1 MEMTN
6 LYKWTYDKF
15 VVHKA
20 SDTNIIEHNVN
31 PKRVKW
37 DIESVAEVNTDVL
50 KKVYG
55 DLLYKVTANNVTFV
69 CDSNDDKVSLKI
81 YSTVRRR
88 GFGIRYFKVRR
99 EIVFV
104 TYNFK
109 TNNLYC
115 GNILKSNK
123 RTIQKKIYCNKFGE
137 VGLQRHMLMFHNII
151 KDCVQNKNP
160 NPFFIQTELIEKV
173 GDEPKEKSILLEGI
187 KAFFD
192 KIMDKTQVELKYDSR
207 LQSQFFKLYL
217 KKNDVKYHD
226 MINDYLEWSLPK
238 KLLKKHKNYVDAF
251 MDYYKFNGKKIK
263 KYMNQIPKIDWFN
276 LSWAYRTL
284 GIDYFNKIDKNFF
297 KQNNNSAY
305 YLTNNL
311 FNNPD
316 KLTNFEKSKVVDAI
330 NFEVPLSTI
339 IDHLQTIKKLK
350 EKYNH
355 EFKMR
360 FTNLS
365 SFNSEHYR
373 ISELYTSYI
382 KGIVVRSYGDFAE
395 EQISESIM
403 GFNIDYFPVVLKTT
417 GEFNEESQ
425 HQQNCVRTYS
435 EKPNCIIISL
445 RAGSHNSN
453 ERATIE
459 YRFRRNEMIRTQSLG
474 KFNRGLETSWDLPL
488 EILDKRVKSLWSK
501 KTLTLPRMKKETMN
515 GKLIKQYVSMFDEKN
530 PIRVEPIWDEEVDY
544 NGDENLFLDF
554 VG

>member
-1 MEMTN
+1 
-6 LYKWTYDKF
+6 
-15 VVHKA
+15 
-20 SDTNIIEHNVN
+20 
-31 PKRVKW
+31 
-37 DIESVAEVNTDVL
+37 
-50 KKVYG
+50 
-55 DLLYKVTANNVTFV
+55 
-69 CDSNDDKVSLKI
+69 
-81 YSTVRRR
+81 
-88 GFGIRYFKVRR
+88 
-99 EIVFV
+99 
-104 TYNFK
+104 
-109 TNNLYC
+109 
-115 GNILKSNK
+115 
-123 RTIQKKIYCNKFGE
+123 
-137 VGLQRHMLMFHNII
+137 MLMFHNII

-173 GDEPKEKSILLEGI
+173 GDEPKEKSILLEGT

-192 KIMDKTQVELKYDSR
+192 KIMDETQVELKYDSR

-435 EKPNCIIISL
+435 EKPNSIIISL

-474 KFNRGLETSWDLPL
+474 KFNRGLGTSWDLPL

-515 GKLIKQYVSMFDEKN
+515 GKLIKQYISMFDEKN

-544 NGDENLFLDF
+544 DGDENLFLDF